1 MEFQPG
7 GPCIGKQQQ
16 SARRAGSRGRLA
28 ARMADGGGGKLA
40 LGAMLKASA
49 AQQML
54 QVNTIYRFLV
64 VRWLVVLET

>member
-1 MEFQPG
+1 
-7 GPCIGKQQQ
+7 
-16 SARRAGSRGRLA
+16 
-28 ARMADGGGGKLA
+28 MADGGGGKLA

-64 VRWLVVLET
+64 VRWLVVLETRSVLQLQPCRVARPLVLGRHEN

>member
-1 MEFQPG
+1 
-7 GPCIGKQQQ
+7 
-16 SARRAGSRGRLA
+16 
-28 ARMADGGGGKLA
+28 MADGGGGKLA